1 MTPDAATPHRE
12 VHPRPAPSR
21 AIPTAHRM
29 PHACRCYGCE
39 RCQVEL
45 QADVEMRVL
54 ARQGKR
60 LEATYGL

>member
-1 MTPDAATPHRE
+1 
-12 VHPRPAPSR
+12 
-21 AIPTAHRM
+21 M
-29 PHACRCYGCE
+29 PHAYCCYGCE
-39 RCQVEL
+39 RCHVEL